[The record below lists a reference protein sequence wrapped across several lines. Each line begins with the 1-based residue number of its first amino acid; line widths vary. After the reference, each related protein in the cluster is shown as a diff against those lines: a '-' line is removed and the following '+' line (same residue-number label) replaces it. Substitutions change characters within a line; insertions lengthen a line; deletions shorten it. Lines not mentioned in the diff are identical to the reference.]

1 LKVYRLQTDT
11 ERYCSFALVDE
22 TKSGIYHSFDG
33 RSLRSSWEPL
43 SITAADED
51 DAAAEMADFGLLG
64 TIPIVSERT
73 VEVLRDLTVR
83 CCEFLPLAFSR
94 QAYFAL
100 NVMTVVDALDE
111 KRSTLTRFSDGAVM
125 SVQDYVF
132 RLDSLNRVVIFRIP
146 QLLRAYVFVTQHF
159 VDRVRRARLT
169 GFRFTE
175 LWTS

>member
-1 LKVYRLQTDT
+1 MKVYRLQTDT

-22 TKSGIYHSFDG
+22 ANAGIYWSFDG

-51 DAAAEMADFGLLG
+51 DATAEMADFALLG
-64 TIPIVSERT
+64 TIPIVSERA
-73 VEVLRDLTVR
+73 VEVLRDLTLR
-83 CCEFLPLAFSR
+83 CCEILPLVYSR

-111 KRSTLTRFSDGAVM
+111 KRSTLTRLPSGAVM
-125 SVQDYVF
+125 SVQEYVF
-132 RLDSLNRVVIFRIP
+132 HPDRLNGVVIFRIP